1 MKNGFMRA
9 GAVIGSAVI
18 GSLAGLPAMAQ
29 SPHYTTVY
37 GGAPA
42 YGSPY
47 GQGPRPLS
55 ADQVNQ
61 YENGFSGTLGRQGL
75 GADPRHP
82 EGPGNA
88 VSPR

>member
-1 MKNGFMRA
+1 MKKGFML
-9 GAVIGSAVI
+9 GAAVI
-18 GSLAGLPAMAQ
+18 GSLASLPVMAQ

-37 GGAPA
+37 GGARA
-42 YGSPY
+42 YDTPY
-47 GQGPRPLS
+47 GPGPRPLS
-55 ADQVNQ
+55 ADQINE

>member
-1 MKNGFMRA
+1 MKNGFML
-9 GAVIGSAVI
+9 GVTMI

-29 SPHYTTVY
+29 SPHSTTVY
-37 GGAPA
+37 GSAPG
-42 YGSPY
+42 YDSPY
-47 GQGPRPLS
+47 GGPRSRPLS
-55 ADQVNQ
+55 ADQINQ